1 MKNEW
6 RRLMKKKIVEKGK
19 VVVRIEIKVGR
30 KIVRERKIS
39 IEIDGI
45 DERKRK
51 IDRIWNIIELKG
63 M

>member
-1 MKNEW
+1 
-6 RRLMKKKIVEKGK
+6 MKKKIVEKGK